1 MKYIKCNYRQCT
13 AANQEQREADIER
26 YRKEEMA
33 AAAAA
38 VPAASTTT
46 TTPANAPA
54 IASSSSNNSNAAQF
68 REIHKNTW
76 LKRLTADGKK
86 LTVGPKVNLGK

>member
-1 MKYIKCNYRQCT
+1 
-13 AANQEQREADIER
+13 
-26 YRKEEMA
+26 MA

-54 IASSSSNNSNAAQF
+54 ISSSSSNNNIAAQF

-86 LTVGPKVNLGK
+86 LTVGPKVNSKGTQRQEYKNMYIIYAVSEI

>member
-1 MKYIKCNYRQCT
+1 
-13 AANQEQREADIER
+13 
-26 YRKEEMA
+26 MA

-46 TTPANAPA
+46 TPANAPA
-54 IASSSSNNSNAAQF
+54 ISSSSSNNNSATQF
-68 REIHKNTW
+68 REIHKNAW

-86 LTVGPKVNLGK
+86 LTVGPKVNSKGTLNVRNIKICMY

>member
-1 MKYIKCNYRQCT
+1 
-13 AANQEQREADIER
+13 
-26 YRKEEMA
+26 MA

-38 VPAASTTT
+38 VPAANT
-46 TTPANAPA
+46 TTPASANVNAPA
-54 IASSSSNNSNAAQF
+54 IASSSNAAQF

-86 LTVGPKVNLGK
+86 LTVGPKVGKQSNLKSIY

>member
-1 MKYIKCNYRQCT
+1 
-13 AANQEQREADIER
+13 
-26 YRKEEMA
+26 MA

-54 IASSSSNNSNAAQF
+54 ISSNSSNNNSAAQF

-86 LTVGPKVNLGK
+86 LTVGPKVNSKGTLDVRNIKICIY

>member
-1 MKYIKCNYRQCT
+1 
-13 AANQEQREADIER
+13 
-26 YRKEEMA
+26 MA

-38 VPAASTTT
+38 VPAANTTTT

-54 IASSSSNNSNAAQF
+54 IAVSASSAQF

-86 LTVGPKVNLGK
+86 LTVGPKVNDLSAICSS